1 MTTLARLAITLSLAG
16 TACSSPSDPFTSGAG
31 HASVTGVVVDA
42 SGSPRATTT
51 VRIACAGGADAVI
64 VPTDDAGHYLSN
76 LWTGKDPFSGKGGR
90 LKCRFTEPATGAV
103 RVQVDTSLGFA
114 RGPVLVPLQF
124 VDLREP

>member
-1 MTTLARLAITLSLAG
+1 MTTLSRLFITLSLAG

-31 HASVTGVVVDA
+31 HASVTGMIADA
-42 SGSPRATTT
+42 SGSPRPAAT
-51 VRIACAGGADAVI
+51 VRIACAGGGDAVI
-64 VPTDDAGHYLSN
+64 VPTDDAGRYMSN
-76 LWTGKDPFSGKGGR
+76 LATGQDPFSGRGGR

-103 RVQVDTSLGFA
+103 KVQVDTSLGFA